1 VISPGRHYVALGDSM
16 SIDDY
21 AGGQGR
27 GAASL
32 LFANDD
38 ERFPDWRGRDLVS
51 AGLADKFVQLAH
63 DGATSSDVAVRQ
75 LAALGGLA
83 VVPVALTVSMGG
95 NDLLSVFGD
104 TPAARTAIAGLRANA
119 GTALGGLRHLVGPSA
134 PIALA
139 TVYDPSDGSGDIAA
153 VGLGPWPEASE
164 LVREL
169 NDVLRAVADV
179 HDVVVADV
187 HRRFLGHGLSVGD
200 PAQAEAEPANR
211 SLWYCGIVEPNSWG
225 ASEVRGAFW
234 QALGSLGH
242 THAGVEART
251 T

>member
-1 VISPGRHYVALGDSM
+1 M

-32 LFANDD
+32 LFVNDD
-38 ERFPDWRGRDLVS
+38 ERFPEWRGRDLVS
-51 AGLADKFVQLAH
+51 AGLADKFVQLAR
-63 DGATSSDVAVRQ
+63 DGATSSDVAGRQ
-75 LAALGGLA
+75 LAALGDLG

-104 TPAARTAIAGLRANA
+104 THAARTAIARLRANV
-119 GTALGGLRHLVGPSA
+119 GTVLNGLRHLVGPSV

-139 TVYDPSDGSGDIAA
+139 TAYDPSDGSSEAAA

-169 NDVLRAVADV
+169 NDVL
-179 HDVVVADV
+179 
-187 HRRFLGHGLSVGD
+187 
-200 PAQAEAEPANR
+200 
-211 SLWYCGIVEPNSWG
+211 
-225 ASEVRGAFW
+225 
-234 QALGSLGH
+234 
-242 THAGVEART
+242 
-251 T
+251 